1 MSVVRQL
8 RTLLALSILCGC
20 TGGGGGGVSIP
31 VAAWEK
37 FRHDQSNSGRGT
49 GAVENN
55 DGKIKWQTMI
65 DQSPIISSPAVGR
78 DGTVYVATEKGTLAA
93 LDPANGGIKWSV
105 CSCPA
110 AGSVLPATCSADPPD
125 LGPLRSSPAVYT
137 FGTRTSVFIGSSGGV
152 FYGIVD
158 DGTKRSC
165 TIRFQP
171 AATDFG
177 DKATTISAQFV
188 ASPAFT
194 INPINV
200 AIASVFTAA
209 AIEVTQNGNTR
220 TVGKLYAL
228 NTDGSTNWQ
237 FPRVGDAEIGAITAS
252 PAVGTAN
259 TVYISSADGNLYAV
273 LSDGSLHW
281 RLSVAAGGNT
291 ATPFAPSPLV
301 SSVVI
306 APAADGSIL
315 AANPDGS
322 FRWRVP
328 PADGAGFIAS
338 LAAGIQ
344 TFVTPTATP
353 TTPPT
358 STPEPSATAT
368 PSPTPTAFLTE
379 TIFGITT
386 GGTLILLDSGTG
398 MPRDIDGPVPAIVGP
413 VIASPALSSDGYLL
427 IAGADGVVH
436 AVNTTTGEEPEGWP
450 VVLAPG
456 VPIRSSPALSNEGVV
471 YVGADNGVLYA
482 VGTE

>member
-49 GAVENN
+49 GAVEDNN
-55 DGKIKWQTMI
+55 GEIKWQTMI
-65 DQSPIISSPAVGR
+65 DQSPIISSPAVGL
-78 DGTVYVATEKGTLAA
+78 DGTVYAITERGTLAA
-93 LDPANGGIKWSV
+93 LDPASGTIKWSV

-110 AGSVLPATCSADPPD
+110 AGTVLSATCSADPPD
-125 LGPLRSSPAVYT
+125 LGPVRSSPAVYT
-137 FGTRTSVFIGSSGGV
+137 SGTQTSVFIGSSGGT

-158 DGTKRSC
+158 DGGKRSC
-165 TIRFQP
+165 AIRFQP
-171 AATDFG
+171 SAADFG
-177 DKATTISAQFV
+177 SNATISAQFV

-200 AIASVFTAA
+200 ALASVFAAA

-237 FPRVGDAEIGAITAS
+237 FPRVGEAEIGAITAS

-259 TVYISSADGNLYAV
+259 TIYISSADGNLYAV

-281 RLSVAAGGNT
+281 RLSVTAVGNT

-306 APAADGSIL
+306 APATDGSIL

-322 FRWRVP
+322 FRWRVS

-338 LAAGIQ
+338 LASGSQA
-344 TFVTPTATP
+344 FVTPTATP
-353 TTPPT
+353 TIPPT

-379 TIFGITT
+379 TVFGITT
-386 GGTLILLDSGTG
+386 TGAFILLDGGTG
-398 MPRDIDGPVPAIVGP
+398 MPRDVDGPVPIITGP
-413 VIASPALSSDGYLL
+413 VIASPALSSDGYLVA
-427 IAGADGVVH
+427 AGADGVVH
-436 AVNTTTGEEPEGWP
+436 AVNTSTGAEPDGWP

-456 VPIRSSPALSNEGVV
+456 VPIRSSPALSHEGVV
-471 YVGADNGVLYA
+471 YIGADNGVLYA
-482 VGTE
+482 VGTQ